1 MYYRSS
7 AATPSGSANRT
18 LVSGDG
24 DAQSAGAGLLSPVST
39 PHPAS
44 EVRMRPCAGRLT
56 GLAGRPEVVSLWL
69 IFRPFFF
76 GGWLILLIVLL
87 MLVSL
92 GMRIY
97 MFSRR
102 RRFFN
107 GGGGTRQ
114 GPEQILARR
123 FAMGEIDEA
132 EYQRRLAA
140 LKNPTLPTK

>member
-1 MYYRSS
+1 
-7 AATPSGSANRT
+7 
-18 LVSGDG
+18 LF
-24 DAQSAGAGLLSPVST
+24 
-39 PHPAS
+39 
-44 EVRMRPCAGRLT
+44 
-56 GLAGRPEVVSLWL
+56 SLWL

-76 GGWLILLIVLL
+76 GGWLLLLIVLL

-102 RRFFN
+102 RRYFN
-107 GGGGTRQ
+107 GQGGGMRP

-140 LKNPTLPTK
+140 LRNPSASTK